1 MFFKKML
8 AVALGCS
15 LLSTAFVQSSSALD
29 LRGELGTE
37 QKIYSKLSAA
47 DDFLPGKVFVVMK
60 KDRSI
65 DLSKQALTAQDFNGV
80 KSGEIK
86 DISALPEGCDDSLVN
101 KENYHQIIS
110 IELPGADKQETLDA
124 IQKIE
129 QNESVLSVAADTE
142 IWLDDPIEDDQGD
155 ASVDTQ
161 YGLANI
167 DVSVPWANATT
178 GSRSVKVGVID
189 SGIESSHSGLS
200 NNVNTALSKNFTD
213 DGQGLTD
220 TVGHGTHVAGIIGA
234 NGSFSELSGV
244 CKQVT
249 LVSLRVF
256 KNENG
261 KGKGKGEWLANAIN
275 YAQSNGIGILNY
287 SGSGPENSAVQA
299 ALNNYAGML
308 ITSAG
313 NDSANID
320 SNKTN
325 HFPAGYTNSNVI
337 AVASVNKYD
346 TLASSSNYG
355 STSIDLAAP
364 GVKILSTYL
373 GNSQMIMGGT
383 SMAAPFVTG
392 TVALLKAYYP
402 NLTNTQIRA
411 CILSGV
417 KQVSGLSGKVATG
430 GVLNAA
436 NAFKIALGL
445 STSAHKLISGDF
457 NGDGKDDLMS
467 IATIGYTHTRFMVS
481 TSTGYEYNEWK
492 AWMDSDGIMPSCYGD
507 RIGAG
512 DVNGDGKDDI
522 VTMYR
527 YPDGSVKLFV
537 YLSEGNGFTGTNIWG
552 SWKAGDYDANCVGSR
567 FTVGDYN
574 GDGKDD
580 MAVMYSYP
588 DGSTKIF
595 TYIST
600 GSSFGGS
607 QAWAS
612 WPAGAYNAS
621 CVDDRFVSG
630 DFNGDGKDDI
640 ALMYRH
646 GSMPAQVNLYTYL
659 STGSSFNG
667 SLNFRQWP
675 SGAYSTN
682 CVGGRFTVG
691 DFNNDGKDDIGVLYF
706 ANNQSKIF
714 AYLSTGSAFTVNTWK
729 TWGTGAY
736 NGNCIGDHFVGGD
749 FNGDGYDD
757 VVSIYRYP
765 NHSICAF
772 EQNSTGSAFADY
784 YKWW

>member
-29 LRGELGTE
+29 LRGELETE

-60 KDRSI
+60 KDHSI

-101 KENYHQIIS
+101 WENYHQIIS

-129 QNESVLSVAADTE
+129 QNESVLSVSPNTE
-142 IWLDDPIEDDQGD
+142 IRLERPVNVSSDWINV
-155 ASVDTQ
+155 SSQ
-161 YGLANI
+161 YGLDNI
-167 DVSVPWANATT
+167 EVSVPWANATT
-178 GSRSVKVGVID
+178 GSRSVKVGVLD
-189 SGIESSHSGLS
+189 SGIELSHPGLS
-200 NNVNTALSKNFTD
+200 NNIDTSLSKNFTD

-220 TVGHGTHVAGIIGA
+220 TAGHGTHVAGIIGA
-234 NGSFSELSGV
+234 NGNYENLSGV

-249 LVSLRVF
+249 LVSLKVF
-256 KNENG
+256 KNING
-261 KGKGKGEWLANAIN
+261 EGTGSAEWVANAIN
-275 YAQSNGIGILNY
+275 YAQSKGIGILNF
-287 SGSGPENSAVQA
+287 SGSGPADSLERA
-299 ALNNYAGML
+299 ALGNYGGIL
-308 ITSAG
+308 VTSAG
-313 NDSANID
+313 NDGVNID

-325 HFPAGYTNSNVI
+325 YYPAAYTNSNVI
-337 AVASVNKYD
+337 AVA
-346 TLASSSNYG
+346 ASDYSNDLVSWSNYG
-355 STSIDLAAP
+355 STSVDLAAP
-364 GVKILSTYL
+364 GAGIASTYT
-373 GNSQMIMGGT
+373 GGTGADRSGT

-417 KQVSGLSGKVATG
+417 KQASGLSGKVATG

-467 IATIGYTHTRFMVS
+467 IATIGNTHTRFMVS
-481 TSTGYEYNEWK
+481 TSTGYKYNEWK

-522 VTMYR
+522 VSMYR

-537 YLSEGNGFTGTNIWG
+537 YLSKGNGFTGTNIWG

-580 MAVMYSYP
+580 MAVMYGYP
-588 DGSTKIF
+588 NGSTKIF
-595 TYIST
+595 TYMST

-607 QAWAS
+607 QAWVS
-612 WPAGAYNAS
+612 WPSGAYSAS

-640 ALMYRH
+640 AVMYRH

-659 STGSSFNG
+659 STGSSFSG
-667 SLNFRQWP
+667 SQNFRQWP

-765 NHSICAF
+765 NNSICAF